1 MTLSLIG
8 NNLTCTR
15 GDTVVFT
22 SLDFSVEPGGALIVR
37 GANGSGK
44 SSLLRLAGGYL
55 APTEGELRRDGVLVS
70 EEPERHLTRL
80 HYVGHLDALKPA
92 FTAAENLTFWS
103 RLFSGEAVSAASIS
117 LALDRMGLSALSDL
131 PTHYLSAGQRRR
143 LALAR
148 LVAIARPLWLLDE
161 PTASLDDAGSQTL
174 VDLIAEHRSG
184 GGMVIA
190 AVHGGLAVP
199 DVTTVQL
206 GPRGPGS

>member
-103 RLFSGEAVSAASIS
+103 RLFSGEAV
-117 LALDRMGLSALSDL
+117 L
-131 PTHYLSAGQRRR
+131 RR
-143 LALAR
+143 LNLTCAR
-148 LVAIARPLWLLDE
+148 SHGTLSVVRPAHTL
-161 PTASLDDAGSQTL
+161 PFGGSTA
-174 VDLIAEHRSG
+174 
-184 GGMVIA
+184 
-190 AVHGGLAVP
+190 P
-199 DVTTVQL
+199 F
-206 GPRGPGS
+206 GPGPPSRHCETPLAARRADSLPRRCRKPDPG

>member
-1 MTLSLIG
+1 MILSLIG

-15 GDTVVFT
+15 GDTTVF
-22 SLDFSVEPGGALIVR
+22 SALDFSVVPGDVLIVR
-37 GANGSGK
+37 GPNGSGK
-44 SSLLRLAGGYL
+44 SSLLRLTAGFL
-55 APTEGELRRDGVLVS
+55 TPTEGELRRDGVLVA

-92 FTAAENLTFWS
+92 FTATENLTFWS
-103 RLFSGEAVSAASIS
+103 HSFSSKAISADSIAQ
-117 LALDRMGLSALSDL
+117 ALDRMGLSALSDL

-148 LVAIARPLWLLDE
+148 LVAISRPLWLLDE
-161 PTASLDDAGSQTL
+161 PTASLDDAGSETL
-174 VDLIAEHRSG
+174 VELIAEHRSG
-184 GGMVIA
+184 GGMVMA

-206 GPRGPGS
+206 GRQDSGT

>member
-1 MTLSLIG
+1 LILSLIG

-15 GDTVVFT
+15 GDTTVF
-22 SLDFSVEPGGALIVR
+22 SALEFSVEPGDALIVR

-44 SSLLRLAGGYL
+44 SSLLRLTAGYL
-55 APTEGELRRDGVLVS
+55 APTKGELRRDGVLVS

-92 FTAAENLTFWS
+92 FTVVENLTFWS
-103 RLFSGEAVSAASIS
+103 RLFSGETVPAASIS
-117 LALDRMGLSALSDL
+117 RALDRMGLSALSDM

-148 LVAIARPLWLLDE
+148 LVASSRPLWLLDE
-161 PTASLDDAGSQTL
+161 PTASLDDAGSETL
-174 VDLIAEHRSG
+174 VELIAEHRLG
-184 GGMVIA
+184 GGMVMA

-199 DVTTVQL
+199 DVTTVRL
-206 GPRGPGS
+206 GRQGPGS